1 MKKRLNENKQ
11 LFMSFPVIA
20 DLRNKKLLITKE
32 TVKHLNELTYF
43 STITYFEY
51 KNMYPDYEEVIIDG
65 LPPIPVG
72 RKIAQTSTI
81 TMTDKIN

>member
-65 LPPIPVG
+65 LQPIPVG
-72 RKIAQTSTI
+72 RKIA
-81 TMTDKIN
+81 

>member
-72 RKIAQTSTI
+72 RKIA
-81 TMTDKIN
+81 

>member
-65 LPPIPVG
+65 LPQIPVG
-72 RKIAQTSTI
+72 RKIA
-81 TMTDKIN
+81 